1 MPADKDE
8 RPRGP
13 KTELDEKFLSVARQV
28 MKSHGITSDRAISLA
43 LGRKADFVNRVSNG
57 AQSAT
62 PEAWDTLLNKYPEA
76 RNITTTNVMAQGG
89 GQAVGTVHGD
99 NHYSPTSLEACQ
111 LELEQHKRDL
121 ATSRGELEQL
131 RQQVAAQAA
140 LLETKDALLAS
151 KEEIISLLRG
161 GYNRPN

>member
-1 MPADKDE
+1 MPTANSE
-8 RPRGP
+8 RVRSP

-28 MKSHGITSDRAISLA
+28 MRTHGITSDRAISLA
-43 LGRKADFVNRVSNG
+43 LGRKADFINRVSNG

-76 RNITTTNVMAQGG
+76 RSITNNVTAHGG

-99 NHYSPTSLEACQ
+99 NIYAPTTLEACR
-111 LELEQHKRDL
+111 LELEQYKRDL
-121 ATSRGELEQL
+121 ANMRAELEKAQ
-131 RQQVAAQAA
+131 QQVADRDRLIASQEA
-140 LLETKDALLAS
+140 TIAS